1 MSVQDVRFSQ
11 CPVFCLSG
19 LPLCGQGAWWI
30 RQTPSG
36 LGRHLTLMK
45 IKSIIAQK
53 IKGPWSAE
61 WGFSCP
67 LSHVPGD
74 LAKSHHPHHR
84 LYPRYDL
91 TLRTQSC
98 ERTSFFSRFPIFS
111 LWRGLWLDLRLILIF
126 CQDDWQAETLERL
139 PFTGKIFWFDSHVT
153 WGSSHKHTYTYTHK
167 LGKCNQNAC
176 SVASDSATPWTVAHQ
191 APLSKD
197 FPGKNT
203 GVGCHFLLR
212 DLPDPGIKPTPLES
226 PVSAGGFFTM
236 SLQHILSWYPY
247 DPGSDHT
254 HTHTHTINLIKIR
267 DNKYTTLE
275 VRWESW
281 S

>member
-1 MSVQDVRFSQ
+1 MSVRDVRFSQ

-91 TLRTQSC
+91 ALRTQNC
-98 ERTSFFSRFPIFS
+98 ERTSFFSRVLKFS
-111 LWRGLWLDLRLILIF
+111 PWRGPWLDLRFILILS
-126 CQDDWQAETLERL
+126 QDDWQAETLERL
-139 PFTGKIFWFDSHVT
+139 PFTGKIFWFDIHVT
-153 WGSSHKHTYTYTHK
+153 WGRS
-167 LGKCNQNAC
+167 
-176 SVASDSATPWTVAHQ
+176 
-191 APLSKD
+191 
-197 FPGKNT
+197 
-203 GVGCHFLLR
+203 
-212 DLPDPGIKPTPLES
+212 
-226 PVSAGGFFTM
+226 
-236 SLQHILSWYPY
+236 
-247 DPGSDHT
+247 HT
-254 HTHTHTINLIKIR
+254 HTQNKLNQNKRQQIHNIR
-267 DNKYTTLE
+267 NGEGDHRFW
-275 VRWESW
+275 VG
-281 S
+281 